1 MMGRWTEAG
10 RCQAGLVG
18 GGGYFW
24 YFGDFLSSLCHI
36 IPGITILFF
45 LAPGGVIFFDKAP
58 RGVFHFFDH
67 HATSGHLAWCFI
79 LTL

>member
-1 MMGRWTEAG
+1 M
-10 RCQAGLVG
+10 
-18 GGGYFW
+18 
-24 YFGDFLSSLCHI
+24 I
-36 IPGITILFF
+36 IRFIRITILIF
-45 LAPGGVIFFDKAP
+45 LAPGGVFFFDMAP